1 MLHFQTWKVALVLIV
16 CAFGVIFSAPN
27 LFPASTVDALPGF
40 LPKRQISLGLDLRGG
55 SHLLLEVDFGAALKE
70 RLNNVIDSART
81 ALRNA
86 RIGYTGL
93 NVEGDKVVLAL
104 RDFDQLKR
112 DGRQGEVEKLFRDL
126 DPDLVPTISS
136 DGQVT
141 LRYSDV
147 AMTARRKAAVDQS
160 IEIVRR
166 RVDETGTKEPTIQ
179 RQGEDRILVQL
190 PGVDNPEHVKALLGR
205 TAKLTFQLVDQ
216 SVTVEDARRGRLPP
230 GDEILPAVDEVRGRG
245 GGAGPYVVRKR
256 VMVGGDTLTDAQAT
270 FQNNEPV
277 VSFKFDSVGGK
288 KFGDATRENVGKP
301 FAIVLDNKVI
311 SAPVIREP
319 ILGGSGIISGSFTV
333 QSASDLAL
341 LFRAGALPAPI
352 SILEE
357 RTVGPDLGADSIHA
371 GAVASIVGVA
381 LVVVFMIL
389 FYGLFGV
396 FADIALIFNLCLMLG
411 SLSVLG
417 ATLTLPGIAGIAL
430 TMGMAVD
437 PNVLIYERIR
447 EEVRAGRT
455 VLSALDAG
463 FKRAFA
469 TIPDSHVTTLVAGA
483 LMFWL
488 GSGPVKG
495 FAVTLSIGVLTS
507 LFSAILV
514 TRLLI
519 VTWLREWKPRAIP
532 I

>member
-1 MLHFQTWKVALVLIV
+1 MPYVPTPSGHCRAWRRVLDHRAKIAPDLAV
-16 CAFGVIFSAPN
+16 EIAPDGTGTMKFSA
-27 LFPASTVDALPGF
+27 AATETRR
-40 LPKRQISLGLDLRGG
+40 RQ
-55 SHLLLEVDFGAALKE
+55 A
-70 RLNNVIDSART
+70 
-81 ALRNA
+81 
-86 RIGYTGL
+86 
-93 NVEGDKVVLAL
+93 VE
-104 RDFDQLKR
+104 
-112 DGRQGEVEKLFRDL
+112 
-126 DPDLVPTISS
+126 
-136 DGQVT
+136 
-141 LRYSDV
+141 
-147 AMTARRKAAVDQS
+147 QS
-160 IEIVRR
+160 IEIIRR
-166 RVDETGTKEPTIQ
+166 RIDETGTKEPTIQ
-179 RQGEDRILVQL
+179 REGQDRILVQL
-190 PGVDNPEHVKALLGR
+190 PGVDNPQRIKDLLGR

-230 GDEILPAVDEVRGRG
+230 GDEILPSVDEGRGRG
-245 GGAGPYVVRKR
+245 GGAGSYVVRKR

-277 VSFKFDSVGGK
+277 VSFKFDSIGGK
-288 KFGDATRENVGKP
+288 KFGDATRENCGKP
-301 FAIVLDNKVI
+301 FAIVLDNKVM

-341 LFRAGALPAPI
+341 LLRAGALPAPI

-357 RTVGPDLGADSIHA
+357 RTVGAELGADSIHA
-371 GAVASIVGVA
+371 GAVASIVGVI
-381 LVVVFMIL
+381 LVIVFMIL

-411 SLSVLG
+411 SLSLLG

-437 PNVLIYERIR
+437 ANVLIYERIR

-455 VLSALDAG
+455 MLSSLDAG
-463 FKRAFA
+463 FKRAFG
-469 TIPDSHVTTLVAGA
+469 TILDSHITTLVAGA

-519 VTWLREWKPRAIP
+519 VTWLRQWKPRVIP

>member
-1 MLHFQTWKVALVLIV
+1 MLYFANWKIALICAV
-16 CAFGVIFSAPN
+16 CALGVLLSLPN
-27 LFPASTVDALPGF
+27 LLSSTFLARLPRWV
-40 LPKRQISLGLDLRGG
+40 PHKQVALGLDLRGG
-55 SHLLLEVDFGAALKE
+55 SYLLLEVDVAAAEHE
-70 RLNNVIDSART
+70 RLNGIVETVRNT
-81 ALRNA
+81 LRNA
-86 RIGYTGL
+86 KIGYTGL
-93 NVEGDKVVLAL
+93 NVEGDAITFAIRDMDRLEDARQSLTKLDTELVVNIGT
-104 RDFDQLKR
+104 
-112 DGRQGEVEKLFRDL
+112 DGAG
-126 DPDLVPTISS
+126 TIKHS
-136 DGQVT
+136 T
-141 LRYSDV
+141 V
-147 AMTARRKAAVDQS
+147 ATEARRRQAVDQS
-160 IEIVRR
+160 IEIIRR
-166 RVDETGTKEPTIQ
+166 RIDETGTKEPTIQ
-179 RQGEDRILVQL
+179 REGQNRILVQL
-190 PGVDNPEHVKALLGR
+190 PGVDNPEHVKQLLGR

-216 SVTVEDARRGRLPP
+216 SVSVEDARRGRLPP
-230 GDEILPAVDEVRGRG
+230 GDEILPGVEEGRARGSS
-245 GGAGPYVVRKR
+245 GAGSYVVRKR

-277 VSFKFDSVGGK
+277 VSFKFDSVGAK

-341 LFRAGALPAPI
+341 LLRAGALPAPI
-352 SILEE
+352 QILEE
-357 RTVGPDLGADSIHA
+357 RTVGAELGADSIHA
-371 GAVASIVGVA
+371 GTVASIVGVA
-381 LVVVFMIL
+381 LVIVFMVL
-389 FYGLFGV
+389 FYGLFGI
-396 FADIALIFNLCLMLG
+396 FADIALMFNLCLMLG
-411 SLSVLG
+411 ALSVLG

-437 PNVLIYERIR
+437 ANVLIYERIR

-455 VLSALDAG
+455 MLSALDAG
-463 FKRAFA
+463 FKRAFG
-469 TIPDSHVTTLVAGA
+469 TILDSHITTLVAGA

>member
-1 MLHFQTWKVALVLIV
+1 MLYFANWKVLLICGVCLLGVLLSAL
-16 CAFGVIFSAPN
+16 N
-27 LFPASTVDALPGF
+27 LLTPAQLAYLPSYAR
-40 LPKRQISLGLDLRGG
+40 KQVALGLDLRGG
-55 SHLLLEVDFGAALKE
+55 SYLLLQVDIAAAQRE
-70 RLNNVIDSART
+70 RLNTTIDSVRNT
-81 ALRNA
+81 LRDT

-93 NVEGDKVVLAL
+93 NVEGDAITFTI
-104 RDFDQLKR
+104 RETDRIEEAKR
-112 DGRQGEVEKLFRDL
+112 DLAKI
-126 DPDLVPTISS
+126 DPDLAVEIAP
-136 DGQVT
+136 DGT
-141 LRYSDV
+141 GTMKFSAV
-147 AMTARRKAAVDQS
+147 ATETRRRQAVEQS
-160 IEIVRR
+160 IEIIRR
-166 RVDETGTKEPTIQ
+166 RIDETGTKEPTIQ
-179 RQGEDRILVQL
+179 REGQDRILVQL
-190 PGVDNPEHVKALLGR
+190 PGVDNPERVKALLGR

-230 GDEILPAVDEVRGRG
+230 GDEILPSVDEGRGRG
-245 GGAGPYVVRKR
+245 GGAGSYVVRKR
-256 VMVGGDTLTDAQAT
+256 VMVGGDTLVDAQAT

-301 FAIVLDNKVI
+301 FAIVLDSKVI

-341 LFRAGALPAPI
+341 LLRAGALPAPI

-357 RTVGPDLGADSIHA
+357 RTVGAELGADSIHA
-371 GAVASIVGVA
+371 GAVASIVGVI
-381 LVVVFMIL
+381 LVIIFMVL

-411 SLSVLG
+411 ALSLLG

-437 PNVLIYERIR
+437 ANVLIYERIK
-447 EEVRAGRT
+447 EELRGGRSM
-455 VLSALDAG
+455 LSSLEAG
-463 FKRAFA
+463 FTRAFG
-469 TIPDSHVTTLVAGA
+469 TILDSHVTTLVAGI
-483 LMFWL
+483 LLYWL

-514 TRLLI
+514 TRLQI
-519 VTWLREWKPRAIP
+519 VTWLRRLKPKAIP
-532 I
+532 L